1 MKKKFNSEYPPLTLL
16 KKVSA
21 ERPKAWEQMKQ
32 IAEFIAK
39 TAFDYENT
47 RDEVKSAVAEL
58 CGKFP
63 LYE

>member
-47 RDEVKSAVAEL
+47 RDEVKEQVANL
-58 CGKFP
+58 CSRFP

>member
-1 MKKKFNSEYPPLTLL
+1 MKKKFKSEYPPLTLL

-47 RDEVKSAVAEL
+47 RDEVKEQVANL
-58 CGKFP
+58 CARFP

>member
-1 MKKKFNSEYPPLTLL
+1 MTSGVRLGTPAVTTRGFGTE
-16 KKVSA
+16 
-21 ERPKAWEQMKQ
+21 EMKQ

-47 RDEVKSAVAEL
+47 RDEVKEQVANL
-58 CGKFP
+58 CARFP

>member
-47 RDEVKSAVAEL
+47 RVEVKEKVANI
-58 CGKFP
+58 CSRFP
-63 LYE
+63 IFE

>member
-47 RDEVKSAVAEL
+47 RDEEKEQVANL
-58 CGKFP
+58 CARFP